1 MPITELN
8 HVNLRTPYETM
19 LKLKDFYCDVVGL
32 RVGPREG
39 FTSRGFWLYI
49 DESAANAVVH
59 LAEYRGEGE
68 PLVDVLTTLDHIS
81 FTCTDI
87 AATEAHLQKH
97 NVEYTIRDLP
107 VLNVKQINFKDPVGN
122 GIELFFHLENEK
134 RENKKV

>member
-1 MPITELN
+1 MPVTELN

-32 RVGPREG
+32 KVGPREG
-39 FTSRGFWLYI
+39 FSSRGFWLYI
-49 DESAANAVVH
+49 GDNDVLH
-59 LAEYRGEGE
+59 LAEYRGDGE
-68 PLVDVLTTLDHIS
+68 PLMNVLTTVDHIS

-87 AATEAHLQKH
+87 PATEAHLKQH
-97 NVEYTIRDLP
+97 NVEYSIRDLP

-134 RENKKV
+134 V

>member
-1 MPITELN
+1 MPVTELN

-32 RVGPREG
+32 KVGPREG

-49 DESAANAVVH
+49 GDNDVMQ

-68 PLVDVLTTLDHIS
+68 PLTNVLTTVDHIS

-87 AATEAHLQKH
+87 PATEAHLKQY
-97 NVEYTIRDLP
+97 NIEYTIRDLP
-107 VLNVKQINFKDPVGN
+107 VLNVIQINFKDPVGN

-134 RENKKV
+134 V

>member
-1 MPITELN
+1 MPVTELN

-32 RVGPREG
+32 KVGPREG

-49 DESAANAVVH
+49 GDDTANAVLH

-68 PLVDVLTTLDHIS
+68 PLTDVLTTIDHIS

-87 AATEAHLQKH
+87 PATETHLKQH
-97 NVEYTIRDLP
+97 NIEYTIRDLP

-134 RENKKV
+134 I

>member
-1 MPITELN
+1 MPVTELN

-32 RVGPREG
+32 KVGPREG
-39 FTSRGFWLYI
+39 FTSRGYWLYI
-49 DESAANAVVH
+49 GDAANNANAVVH

-68 PLVDVLTTLDHIS
+68 LLTNVLTTVDHIS
-81 FTCTDI
+81 FTCTDMP
-87 AATEAHLQKH
+87 ATEAHLKQH
-97 NVEYTIRDLP
+97 NIEYSIRDLP

-134 RENKKV
+134 V

>member
-1 MPITELN
+1 MPVTELN

-19 LKLKDFYCDVVGL
+19 LKLKDFYCNVVGL
-32 RVGPREG
+32 KVGPREG
-39 FTSRGFWLYI
+39 FTSRGYWLYI
-49 DESAANAVVH
+49 GDDTANAVLH

-68 PLVDVLTTLDHIS
+68 PLTNVLTTVDHIS

-87 AATEAHLQKH
+87 PATEAHLKQY

-122 GIELFFHLENEK
+122 GIELFFHLEHEK
-134 RENKKV
+134 V

>member
-1 MPITELN
+1 MPVTELN

-32 RVGPREG
+32 KVGPREG

-49 DESAANAVVH
+49 GDNTTNAVLH

-68 PLVDVLTTLDHIS
+68 PLTNVLTTVDHIS

-87 AATEAHLQKH
+87 PATEAHLKQH
-97 NVEYTIRDLP
+97 NIEYTIRDLP

-122 GIELFFHLENEK
+122 GIELFFHFEHEK
-134 RENKKV
+134 V

>member
-1 MPITELN
+1 MPVTELN

-32 RVGPREG
+32 KVGPREG

-49 DESAANAVVH
+49 GDNDVLH

-68 PLVDVLTTLDHIS
+68 PLTNVLTTVDHIS

-87 AATEAHLQKH
+87 PATEAHLKQY
-97 NVEYTIRDLP
+97 NIEYTIRDLP
-107 VLNVKQINFKDPVGN
+107 VLNVIQINFKDPVGN

-134 RENKKV
+134 V

>member
-1 MPITELN
+1 MPVTELN

-32 RVGPREG
+32 KVGPREG

-49 DESAANAVVH
+49 GDDTSNAVLH

-68 PLVDVLTTLDHIS
+68 PLANVLTTIDHIS

-87 AATEAHLQKH
+87 PATEAHLQQHK
-97 NVEYTIRDLP
+97 VAYTIRDLP

-122 GIELFFHLENEK
+122 GIELFFHLEHEK
-134 RENKKV
+134 V